1 MDMITFIVFGHESS
15 TQNTLHKMP
24 IPKTSTSLSTQRLEL
39 LHLVDNLLR
48 LGQALYHLLAVLTS
62 PDCVLG
68 LLEELVELIG
78 LVHVG
83 KEFTLHV
90 LS

>member
-1 MDMITFIVFGHESS
+1 MFGHESS

-24 IPKTSTSLSTQRLEL
+24 IPEISTSLSTQRLEL

-48 LGQALYHLLAVLTS
+48 LGQALHHLLTVLAP
-62 PDCVLG
+62 PDRVLG

-78 LVHVG
+78 LVHLG
-83 KEFTLHV
+83 EKLALHV